1 MNETGSND
9 SAYRIRR
16 STSNRTDESSSN
28 KFIQK
33 MKSEKLH
40 REKLAAEQ
48 KKLLAESLEQ
58 LSSTLKKKVQES
70 NWMFDDYQYVD
81 HGAPQRYGKL
91 SERHFALG
99 RRL

>member
-1 MNETGSND
+1 
-9 SAYRIRR
+9 
-16 STSNRTDESSSN
+16 
-28 KFIQK
+28 

-58 LSSTLKKKVQES
+58 LSNSLKKKVQET
-70 NWMFDDYQYVD
+70 NWMFNDNQYID
-81 HGAPQRYGKL
+81 HEAPQRYGKL